1 MHSRTAFED
10 FEEQSQR
17 RKLLRLWLK
26 MSNARELAKD
36 FPGRNGIA
44 AKVAQFMKN
53 SAQDGFFTSG

>member
-44 AKVAQFMKN
+44 AKVA
-53 SAQDGFFTSG
+53 